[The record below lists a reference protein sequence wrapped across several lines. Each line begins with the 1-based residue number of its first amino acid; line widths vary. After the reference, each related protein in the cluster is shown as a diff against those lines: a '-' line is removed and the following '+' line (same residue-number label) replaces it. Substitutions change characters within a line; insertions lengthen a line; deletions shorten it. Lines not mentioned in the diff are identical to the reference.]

1 MDDITGTPAL
11 IPRVGLSG
19 SDDQRR
25 LEYCPMSDN
34 VLQHTVGTYFPSR
47 VSFSSFSTRITYQY
61 ELIR

>member
-1 MDDITGTPAL
+1 MDNITGTPAL
-11 IPRVGLSG
+11 VPRVGLSG

-47 VSFSSFSTRITYQY
+47 ESFSSFSTTYQY
-61 ELIR
+61 ELIS